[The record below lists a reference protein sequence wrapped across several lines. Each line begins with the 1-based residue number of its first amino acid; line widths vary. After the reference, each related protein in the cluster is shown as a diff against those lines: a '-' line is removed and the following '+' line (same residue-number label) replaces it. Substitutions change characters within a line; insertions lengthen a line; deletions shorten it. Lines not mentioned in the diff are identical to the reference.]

1 MQLLKKFYL
10 ILFSLFLLPFS
21 LFAETVLLHE
31 GGSFRG
37 KVVTQNQKTITLQ
50 TKEGKRVVAKKEILK
65 VIYKDIDEEEEERI
79 RNAEVKRLED
89 EKLSKQRNLDLKKQK
104 EEEERLRKEKEAD
117 EKNQKPLPPA
127 PPPKPAVSKAG
138 ALGRSAILPG
148 WGQWASGR
156 KFAAVIYPTLFLAAG
171 YAVYENNRKY
181 HVARKDYESYGNP
194 YSNEA
199 IALSAL
205 GVYNPTLPPV
215 ITDPLTLY
223 LYNETSSNQYQNR
236 REAVDKAYKNLQT
249 SIGVLAGI
257 YLINLADAFIFGGAV
272 SSSVGI
278 SDGSSK
284 GVMFDFNP
292 MANSGTTMGGT
303 SSTSWES
310 KYTFGYRYNF

>member
-1 MQLLKKFYL
+1 MQFLKKLFL
-10 ILFSLFLLPFS
+10 ILGLLFLLPLTLFS
-21 LFAETVLLHE
+21 ETVLLHE

-37 KVVTQNQKTITLQ
+37 KVVTQNQKSITLQ
-50 TKEGKRVVAKKEILK
+50 TKEGKRVVAKREILK
-65 VIYKDIDEEEEERI
+65 VIYKDISEEEEERI
-79 RNAEVKRLED
+79 RDAEIKRLED
-89 EKLSKQRNLDLKKQK
+89 EKLSKQRNLDLKKQQ
-104 EEEERLRKEKEAD
+104 EEEERLRKERETA
-117 EKNQKPLPPA
+117 EKNQKPLPP
-127 PPPKPAVSKAG
+127 PPPKKPEVSKAG

-156 KFAAVIYPTLFLAAG
+156 KFAAIIYPTLFLAAG

-181 HVARKDYESYGNP
+181 LVARKDYESYGNP
-194 YSNEA
+194 YSTEA

-205 GVYNPTLPPV
+205 GVPNPTLPPV
-215 ITDPLTLY
+215 IMDPFALY
-223 LYNETSSNQYQNR
+223 VYNESSGNLYQSKKD
-236 REAVDKAYKNLQT
+236 AVDKAYKNLQA
-249 SIGVLAGI
+249 SLGVLAGI

-284 GVMFDFNP
+284 GLMFDFNP
-292 MANSGTTMGGT
+292 MASSGTTMGGT

>member
-1 MQLLKKFYL
+1 MQLLKKTF
-10 ILFSLFLLPFS
+10 LFLSPLFLLPLS
-21 LFAETVLLHE
+21 LLAETVLLHE

-37 KVVTQNQKTITLQ
+37 KVITQNQKSITLQ

-65 VIYKDIDEEEEERI
+65 VLYKDIDEEEEERI
-79 RNAEVKRLED
+79 RDAEIKRLEE
-89 EKLSKQRNLDLKKQK
+89 EKLTKQRNLDLKKQQ
-104 EEEERLRKEKEAD
+104 EEEERLRKEREAV
-117 EKNQKPLPPA
+117 EKNQQPVAPT
-127 PPPKPAVSKAG
+127 PPPKPSVSRAG
-138 ALGRSAILPG
+138 SLGRSAVLPG

-156 KFAAVIYPTLFLAAG
+156 KFAAIIYPTLFLAAG

-194 YSNEA
+194 YSKDA
-199 IALSAL
+199 IALSML
-205 GVYNPTLPPV
+205 GVANPTLPPV

-223 LYNETSSNQYQNR
+223 VYNESSSNQYQNR
-236 REAVDKAYKNLQT
+236 REAVDKAYRNLQA

-284 GVMFDFNP
+284 GLMFDFNP
-292 MANSGTTMGGT
+292 MANSGTTVGGT
-303 SSTSWES
+303 SSASWES